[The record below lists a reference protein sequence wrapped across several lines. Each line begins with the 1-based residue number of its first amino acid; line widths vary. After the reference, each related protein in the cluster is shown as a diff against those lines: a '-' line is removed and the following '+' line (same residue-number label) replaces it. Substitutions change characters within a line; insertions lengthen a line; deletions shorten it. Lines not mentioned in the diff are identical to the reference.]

1 MRAITTAELTA
12 LLSRLTVDGEAPQLD
27 ERRLTQAL
35 GLARD
40 LYGQSMHHS
49 GVGVF
54 EHALET
60 LAVLAPFHPDE
71 ESVIAVLL
79 HHALD
84 GGAIS
89 LTRLQEEFGPTVRSL
104 VSNVHLLSHVTLR
117 ARRSRIED
125 LRIMLL
131 SVSDDVRTV
140 LITLCDRAAI
150 LRLIDLIPEEERRTM
165 CHDVLQLFAPVAARL
180 GIYSLKHE
188 LESRAF
194 PVIYPLDA
202 ERIEEQIGQFDAER
216 GHFLPQAAE
225 ELRNFFRARG
235 MEAVIEWRKKEIYSI
250 FRKMQEKAITHI
262 RDLFDLYALRVI
274 VDSEAECYQVL
285 GLLHQLGRPIP
296 HRFKDYIAF
305 PKPNGY
311 QSLHTTIIQLPG
323 APSDAFVEVQ
333 IRTDAMHRESQYGV
347 AAHWAYKQGVTAEAL
362 RHAQLKKMLLSQESV
377 AGTQAASYT
386 DHIFVLTPKGEI
398 VELPE
403 GATPLDFAFT
413 VHTDLG
419 ISFSS
424 ARVNGSV
431 VPLSYNL
438 ENGDVVEI
446 QRQSPPR
453 PSTRWI
459 QLLKMASSRAKLK
472 RYLAVQ
478 DRPRLVDRGRQLL
491 NEELRK
497 HRLPPLDTDL
507 TLLKIC
513 DGETLSMSARED
525 VLMKVGQ
532 GAEKPSSFFR
542 RLEALRGAGVVE
554 EQRRKSRGRSS
565 GRSGVQRKES
575 AILVE
580 GSVPMPTRYAK
591 CCTPEAEPRTKIG
604 GVINRTGTV
613 MVHRERC
620 GMYKQSNPERRVGV
634 RWR

>member
-1 MRAITTAELTA
+1 MTTVTTAELTA
-12 LLSRLTVDGEAPQLD
+12 VLSRLAVDGEAPQLD

-35 GLARD
+35 SFAQE
-40 LYGQSMHHS
+40 LYGHDMHHS
-49 GVGVF
+49 GVRILD
-54 EHALET
+54 HALET
-60 LAVLAPFHPDE
+60 LEVLAPFHPDE
-71 ESVIAVLL
+71 EAVIAVLL

-84 GGAIS
+84 GGAIT
-89 LTRLQEEFGPTVRSL
+89 LAQLQQEFGPAVRSL
-104 VSNVHLLSHVTLR
+104 VSNVHLLSHVTLS
-117 ARRSRIED
+117 ARRSHIED

-150 LRLIDLIPEEERRTM
+150 LRMIDVIPEAERRAM
-165 CHDVLQLFAPVAARL
+165 CNDVLQLFAPVAARL

-202 ERIEEQIGQFDAER
+202 ERIEEQIQQFETER
-216 GHFLPQAAE
+216 GHFLPLAAK
-225 ELRNFFRARG
+225 ELRGFFQARD
-235 MEAVIEWRKKEIYSI
+235 MAVEIEWRKKEIYSI
-250 FRKMQEKAITHI
+250 FRKMQEKAISHI
-262 RDLFDLYALRVI
+262 RDLFDLYALRAI
-274 VDSEAECYQVL
+274 VDNEAECYQVL
-285 GLLHQLGRPIP
+285 GLLHQLGRPVP

-333 IRTDAMHRESQYGV
+333 IRTQSMHRESQYGV
-347 AAHWAYKQGVTAEAL
+347 AAHWAYKEGVTTEAV

-377 AGTQAASYT
+377 MGTKAPPYA

-398 VELPE
+398 IELPE
-403 GATPLDFAFT
+403 NATPLDFAFT

-424 ARVNGSV
+424 ARVNGSI

-446 QRQSPPR
+446 QKQTPPR

-472 RYLAVQ
+472 RYLAAQ
-478 DRPRLVDRGRQLL
+478 DRPRLIDHGRHLL

-497 HRLPPLDTDL
+497 HHLSPLDTDL
-507 TLLKIC
+507 TILRVC
-513 DGETLSMSARED
+513 DGESLSMQQRED

-542 RLEALRGAGVVE
+542 RLEALRGVVAVE
-554 EQRRKSRGRSS
+554 VQQPKKRTGRL
-565 GRSGVQRKES
+565 QRKDNE
-575 AILVE
+575 ILVE
-580 GSVPMPTRYAK
+580 GSMSMPICYAK
-591 CCTPEAEPRTKIG
+591 CCSPEVEPRSKVG
-604 GVINRTGTV
+604 GVINRTGV
-613 MVHRERC
+613 IMVHRERC
-620 GMYKQSNPERRVGV
+620 GMYKQSSPERRVEV
-634 RWR
+634 RWRN